1 MKSITNT
8 SLQSFEIFLSTDN
21 GATTYW
27 LKPNE
32 TISVPSKY
40 LTEQVKT
47 LAKRRHLRV
56 QNAV

>member
-8 SLQSFEIFLSTDN
+8 SYQSFEIYFTTDK
-21 GATTYW
+21 GPETVW

-32 TISVPSKY
+32 TVVVPAHY
-40 LTEQVKT
+40 LTEQVST
-47 LAKRRHLRV
+47 LLRRRIIRV